1 MAVERP
7 GAASLR
13 GNPFTVIGAEL
24 KPGDTAPDFDLV
36 GAGMSSVSL
45 KDTAGKVRIIATV
58 PSLDTP
64 VCSTET
70 KKWEAQRADL
80 GDIAMI
86 TVSMDL
92 PPGQA
97 RWTSDADA
105 VLHGLGAWFDTEL
118 AAGVG
123 FSNAPDQART
133 IYGQAFFPFTRP
145 VAVRRGDTVDATLA
159 ATRIGHDYVWR
170 WQVRRRC
177 APPNAMSSAWA
188 VAGTIRPPGR
198 ARRSAGGTMPNAA
211 RCN

>member
-1 MAVERP
+1 MAVERA

-24 KPGDTAPDFDLV
+24 EPGDDAPEFNLV
-36 GAGMSSVSL
+36 GAGNANVSL

-70 KKWEAQRADL
+70 RKWEAQRADL

-97 RWTSDADA
+97 RWTAENKVEHTVASSHRSEQFATDYGVLIKELRFLQRA
-105 VLHGLGAWFDTEL
+105 VFVVGKDDKVKYVEYVQELPSEPDYDKAL
-118 AAGVG
+118 AA
-123 FSNAPDQART
+123 AR
-133 IYGQAFFPFTRP
+133 A
-145 VAVRRGDTVDATLA
+145 A
-159 ATRIGHDYVWR
+159 AT
-170 WQVRRRC
+170 
-177 APPNAMSSAWA
+177 A
-188 VAGTIRPPGR
+188 
-198 ARRSAGGTMPNAA
+198 
-211 RCN
+211 

>member
-13 GNPFTVIGAEL
+13 GNPFTVLGAEL
-24 KPGDTAPDFDLV
+24 KVGDTAPEFNLV

-70 KKWEAQRADL
+70 RKWEAERADL

-97 RWTSDADA
+97 RWTAENKVEHA
-105 VLHGLGAWFDTEL
+105 VVSSHKNEQFATDYGVLIRELRFLQRAVFVVGKDDKIKYVEYVQELPSEPDYDKAL
-118 AAGVG
+118 AA
-123 FSNAPDQART
+123 ARE
-133 IYGQAFFPFTRP
+133 
-145 VAVRRGDTVDATLA
+145 
-159 ATRIGHDYVWR
+159 
-170 WQVRRRC
+170 
-177 APPNAMSSAWA
+177 
-188 VAGTIRPPGR
+188 
-198 ARRSAGGTMPNAA
+198 AA
-211 RCN
+211 RS

>member
-13 GNPFTVIGAEL
+13 GKQLTVIGEPL
-24 KPGDTAPDFDLV
+24 KPGDAAPEFDLV
-36 GAGMSSVSL
+36 GAGMTSVSL
-45 KDTAGKVRIIATV
+45 KDTEGKVRIIATV

-97 RWTSDADA
+97 RWTTENKVEHSVVSSHKNEQFAIDYGVLIKELRFLQRA
-105 VLHGLGAWFDTEL
+105 VFVVGKDDTIEYAEYVQELPTEPDYDKVL
-118 AAGVG
+118 AA
-123 FSNAPDQART
+123 ARE
-133 IYGQAFFPFTRP
+133 
-145 VAVRRGDTVDATLA
+145 A
-159 ATRIGHDYVWR
+159 A
-170 WQVRRRC
+170 
-177 APPNAMSSAWA
+177 
-188 VAGTIRPPGR
+188 GR
-198 ARRSAGGTMPNAA
+198 
-211 RCN
+211 